1 MQLILIFVLFSI
13 GIFSEVAAQTNAN
26 GSADR
31 PIELN
36 LQFFSANKSIPQA
49 TLSEM
54 EMAKL
59 VEGDFILRKGYG
71 WISDRIADLLNE
83 DLRITHCG
91 LILTKG
97 YREPHVL
104 HAMSNEKVNGVFVE
118 PLKSF
123 LKESQQG
130 SLIAVRIKK
139 PADKIESMILE
150 SKRMLAKK
158 VPFDLAFNDA
168 DSSSFYCAELFAH
181 VFKNTWKRDLL
192 PEKFN
197 LFGMNAIRMRNFL
210 NPNEFEILFN
220 QFEH

>member
-1 MQLILIFVLFSI
+1 
-13 GIFSEVAAQTNAN
+13 
-26 GSADR
+26 
-31 PIELN
+31 
-36 LQFFSANKSIPQA
+36 
-49 TLSEM
+49 M

-83 DLRITHCG
+83 DVRITHCG

-97 YREPHVL
+97 YNEPHVL

-123 LKESQQG
+123 LRESQQG

-168 DSSSFYCAELFAH
+168 DSSSFYCAELFGH
-181 VFKNTWKRDLL
+181 VFKNIWKRDLL